1 MENQAQATHPTPSWW
16 DRPATRD
23 VLEATEMRV
32 LIIAGA
38 MAQTREKM
46 IYSSWEHARPT
57 NLEIESA
64 KQLAIE
70 LDTGWWLRD
79 DDQPTSA
86 A

>member
-1 MENQAQATHPTPSWW
+1 MTQSCGWW
-16 DRPATRD
+16 DKPASRD
-23 VLEATEMRV
+23 TLEAADMLV

-46 IYSSWEHARPT
+46 IYSSWDHARPT

-64 KQLAIE
+64 KQLVLE
-70 LDTGWWLRD
+70 LNTEWWKRD
-79 DDQPTSA
+79 EDPEAGPEA